1 LRTKPSLAVQA
12 RPCGPSAAQQPP
24 GMSSVSEL
32 QAQLL
37 ALHRELA
44 SVRTALQ
51 ELRAERDRLI
61 RDLGSSE
68 QGRRG
73 LQTKY
78 SSVRFNVW
86 HLAQRGLSGFVAPEE
101 ILEQIC
107 AETDDS
113 EDDRAWEG
121 GWVP

>member
-1 LRTKPSLAVQA
+1 
-12 RPCGPSAAQQPP
+12 
-24 GMSSVSEL
+24 MSSVSEL
-32 QAQLL
+32 QAELL

-101 ILEQIC
+101 ILDQIC
-107 AETDDS
+107 DATADS

-121 GWVP
+121 GWVQ

>member
-1 LRTKPSLAVQA
+1 
-12 RPCGPSAAQQPP
+12 
-24 GMSSVSEL
+24 MSSVSEL

-37 ALHRELA
+37 VLHRELA

-68 QGRRG
+68 QGRQG

-113 EDDRAWEG
+113 EDDRVWEG
-121 GWVP
+121 GRVQ